1 VVRKHVS
8 LQELNAADQ
17 DAFVEAIGFVFESS
31 PWIAAQAWHERPF
44 ATLDDLHAALVAVMR
59 AAPETRKLDLIRA
72 HPDLAG
78 KAAIAHALTPESS
91 REQAS
96 VGLDR
101 LSVEEFETF
110 NRLNNAYRER
120 FSFPFIICVREH
132 ARDGIL
138 RDFATRLEHSREQ
151 EIDTA
156 LEEIAKIA
164 RLRLVDALER
174 PA

>member
-1 VVRKHVS
+1 VASKLIS

-17 DAFVEAIGFVFESS
+17 DAFVDAISFVFEGS
-31 PWIAAQAWHERPF
+31 PWIAAQAWHDRPF
-44 ATLDDLHAALVAVMR
+44 ATLDDLHGALCAVMR
-59 AAPETRKLDLIRA
+59 AAPEERKLDLIRA

-78 KAAIAHALTPESS
+78 KAAIAHALTPEST

-120 FSFPFIICVREH
+120 FGFPFIICVREH
-132 ARDGIL
+132 TKGSIL
-138 RDFATRLEHSREQ
+138 EDFGTRLEHSREQ
-151 EIDTA
+151 EIDTS

-164 RLRLVDALER
+164 RLRLVDILQR